1 MSFLLWVEALLLFLA
16 AVLTGLG
23 AAGVASTVVL
33 GSVPIPEL
41 WVRVILGIFSA
52 GFLAGSS
59 LCLALWAGRIERHR
73 PLRLPGPRGLVLITP
88 QTVAQL
94 VQGLLAQEFEETP
107 FRIRLRSRGE
117 GLMIRVFLRLPEEA
131 SIPDL
136 AERLQELLTSEVS
149 QRTGIKVQEV
159 EVVVHGTSRRA

>member
-23 AAGVASTVVL
+23 ASGVASTVVF
-33 GSVPIPEL
+33 GGVPEL
-41 WVRVILGIFSA
+41 WIRVIFGIFSA

-88 QTVAQL
+88 QTVTQLAQA
-94 VQGLLAQEFEETP
+94 LLAQELEETP
-107 FRIRLRSRGE
+107 FRIRLRSRRD
-117 GLMIRVFLRLPEEA
+117 GLFIRVFLRLPEA
-131 SIPDL
+131 ARIPEL
-136 AERLQELLTSEVS
+136 AAHLQELLTAEVS
-149 QRTGIKVQEV
+149 QRTGLKVHEV
-159 EVVVHGTSRRA
+159 EVVVHGTSRRV

>member
-23 AAGVASTVVL
+23 ASGVASTVVL
-33 GSVPIPEL
+33 GSVPEL
-41 WVRVILGIFSA
+41 WIRVIFGIFSA

-88 QTVAQL
+88 QTVTQLAQA
-94 VQGLLAQEFEETP
+94 LLAQELEETP
-107 FRIRLRSRGE
+107 FRIRLRSRRD
-117 GLMIRVFLRLPEEA
+117 GLFIRVFLRLPEEA
-131 SIPDL
+131 RIPEL
-136 AERLQELLTSEVS
+136 AEHLQELLTAEVS
-149 QRTGIKVQEV
+149 QRTGLKVHEV
-159 EVVVHGTSRRA
+159 EVVVHGTSRRV